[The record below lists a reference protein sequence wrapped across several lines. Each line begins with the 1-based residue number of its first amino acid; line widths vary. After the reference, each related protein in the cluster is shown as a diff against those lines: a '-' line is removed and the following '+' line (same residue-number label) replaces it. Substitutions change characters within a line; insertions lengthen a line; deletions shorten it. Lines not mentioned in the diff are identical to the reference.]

1 MTRTVQIL
9 PDSVANQ
16 IAAGEVVERPASVV
30 KELIENALDAG
41 ARRIDIHLVQGGKR
55 VIRVA
60 DDGGGMGRE
69 DAILSLDRHAT
80 SKIREAT
87 DLRAIATLGFRG
99 EALPSIASVSR
110 FTLET
115 RRADESVGTRIRVR
129 GGTITAVED
138 VTRTVGTTVAVEN
151 LFFNA
156 PVRATFLNAPS
167 AETRA
172 VHEAISPLALAHP
185 GVAFTLTSDDRLLVE
200 LPEASDVVERI
211 AGLWGDDVARQ
222 LVPVEIESDE
232 TRLRG
237 LIQRPDATRAGFRR
251 ACLFVGDR
259 PFRERALVRAV
270 ERGYRT
276 TIPEGNRP
284 WLFLFIEPPQGSVDL
299 NVHPTKSEV
308 RFQHLGT
315 VEDLV
320 ERGVRAALEGEASSA
335 TFDRSPQRPALT
347 VRESGPKLPGPN
359 GSEESSGVSLGDR
372 EAASALPEP
381 QMALFLSGQ
390 GPEPR
395 PVEADP
401 GTSGDGEPG
410 APDVPA
416 EEIGSPRLW
425 QVHRSWILAEARNGI
440 LLIDQH
446 AAHERVLFERI
457 MSRFDDRTEPS
468 QRLLFPLTIRLT
480 APEYAIVEDLTGL
493 LGTTGFEVE
502 GFGGDTVIVHGVPAP
517 HAHFDAERCFRE
529 MIEELTHGS
538 TLMRSARN
546 QFERVAMSFACKAAI
561 KAGQEL
567 DEREIQELF
576 DQLFA
581 TELPYHDVHGRPTTV
596 RLSRA
601 ELERKFGR

>member
-1 MTRTVQIL
+1 MTRTIHIL
-9 PDSVANQ
+9 PDRVANQ

-41 ARRIDIHLVQGGKR
+41 ARRIDVRLVRGGKR
-55 VIRVA
+55 LVRVA
-60 DDGGGMGRE
+60 DDGSGMGRE

-80 SKIREAT
+80 SKIREAE
-87 DLRAIATLGFRG
+87 DLRVVLSLGFRG

-110 FTLET
+110 LTLET
-115 RRADESVGTRIRVR
+115 RKADETVGTRIRVR
-129 GGTITAVED
+129 GGTITAVD
-138 VTRTVGTTVAVEN
+138 DLTRTQGTTISVES

-156 PVRATFLNAPS
+156 PVRGTFLKSPS

-185 GVAFTLTSDDRLLVE
+185 GVAFTLTSDDRLIVE

-211 AGLWGDDVARQ
+211 AGLWGDKVARE
-222 LVPVEIESDE
+222 LVPLEVESQGA
-232 TRLRG
+232 RLRG

-259 PFRERALVRAV
+259 PFRERALMRAV
-270 ERGYRT
+270 DRGYRT

-284 WLFLFIEPPQGSVDL
+284 WLFLFIEPPVGSVDV
-299 NVHPTKSEV
+299 NVHPTKAEV
-308 RFQHLGT
+308 RFQHLGM
-315 VEDLV
+315 VEELV
-320 ERGVRAALEGEASSA
+320 ERGVKAALETEASSA
-335 TFDRSPQRPALT
+335 TLDRSPRRPALT
-347 VRESGPKLPGPN
+347 VRESTPALAGPS
-359 GSEESSGVSLGDR
+359 GSEETSGTSVGSR
-372 EAASALPEP
+372 PAASAYPEP
-381 QMALFLSGQ
+381 QMALFLSGL
-390 GPEPR
+390 GT
-395 PVEADP
+395 EASY
-401 GTSGDGEPG
+401 GEAESEGSGEGEPETRQLPTEDAG
-410 APDVPA
+410 R
-416 EEIGSPRLW
+416 PRLW
-425 QVHRSWILAEARNGI
+425 QVHRSWILAEVRNGL

-457 MSRFDDRTEPS
+457 MSRFDDRTEAS

-480 APEYAIVEDLTGL
+480 GPEYTIVEDLAGL
-493 LGTTGFEVE
+493 LSTTGFEVE
-502 GFGGDTVIVHGVPAP
+502 GFGGDTVIVHGVPALHP
-517 HAHFDAERCFRE
+517 HFDAERCFRE

-538 TLMRSARN
+538 ALMRSART

-561 KAGQEL
+561 KAGQAL
-567 DEREIQELF
+567 DEREIEELF

-596 RLSRA
+596 RLSRT